1 MYSSVGTYQRQNK
14 VEEGS
19 PAVEED
25 GQERGDSGEEQA
37 HVAAHNDPQR
47 L

>member
-1 MYSSVGTYQRQNK
+1 MCTYQRQNK

-19 PAVEED
+19 PAVEQD

-37 HVAAHNDPQR
+37 HVPAHHDPQR